1 MVYEGVAERL
11 YGVSHALRNS
21 MQYQKWMN
29 HFKPDWTPIFNDA
42 PPLNRVS
49 QEASPGSTQG
59 GSSLIQGQDPDS
71 AAAAAAAN
79 FLGSLEVLRP

>member
-11 YGVSHALRNS
+11 YKVCHALRSNRD
-21 MQYQKWMN
+21 YQKRMDYSR
-29 HFKPDWTPIFNDA
+29 PAWTPIFNDA

-49 QEASPGSTQG
+49 QEASLGSAQG
-59 GSSLIQGQDPDS
+59 GSSLIQGKDPDS

>member
-1 MVYEGVAERL
+1 MYKGVAELL
-11 YGVSHALRNS
+11 YGVWHALLNS

-29 HFKPDWTPIFNDA
+29 HSKPEWTTIFNYP
-42 PPLNRVS
+42 PPLNSAS
-49 QEASPGSTQG
+49 QEASPGSSQG

-79 FLGSLEVLRP
+79 FLGSLEVLCP

>member
-1 MVYEGVAERL
+1 MVYKGVAELL

-29 HFKPDWTPIFNDA
+29 HSKPKWTPIFIDA
-42 PPLNRVS
+42 PPLHSVS
-49 QEASPGSTQG
+49 QEASLGRAQG

-71 AAAAAAAN
+71 AAAAAAAY